1 MENSNNLKW
10 YQKEEVKNF
19 LSIIIFPIGI
29 YLMWKNQIF
38 SKSTRWIITVVVFLF
53 ILGLLIPKGK
63 LEGKKFIYSNV
74 LNGSGAVLEFET
86 SKKCT
91 WFFLMGNV
99 KQFTSGEYILEEDN
113 LIFSWE
119 DGVGPKSGKLVKEN
133 ESLVILVGDGAR
145 YEEDKE

>member
-1 MENSNNLKW
+1 
-10 YQKEEVKNF
+10 
-19 LSIIIFPIGI
+19 
-29 YLMWKNQIF
+29 
-38 SKSTRWIITVVVFLF
+38 
-53 ILGLLIPKGK
+53 
-63 LEGKKFIYSNV
+63 
-74 LNGSGAVLEFET
+74 
-86 SKKCT
+86 
-91 WFFLMGNV
+91 MGNV